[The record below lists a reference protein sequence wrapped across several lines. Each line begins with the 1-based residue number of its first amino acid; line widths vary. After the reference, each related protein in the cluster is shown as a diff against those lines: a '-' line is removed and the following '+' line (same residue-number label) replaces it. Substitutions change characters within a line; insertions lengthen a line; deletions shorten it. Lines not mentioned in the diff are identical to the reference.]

1 MTVHPDTNPSSSNL
15 KNGTSN
21 PFENTMSHGAGGD
34 LSNPQSGKA
43 GNTNTNHINNK
54 TADKSE
60 NNAKPNNPQGG
71 INSNPDNQKT
81 SKSGNNINSTEENT
95 KTYYQQS
102 TFENI
107 KEGFNSWNVIKYIA
121 IAFPFLLLYIYN
133 SLHTAKA
140 IKKKDELSKVLKE
153 LHSERIS
160 LESEITRASK
170 QTQIAE
176 KLKSTGLKEIT
187 TPPIKLTRERKD

>member
-1 MTVHPDTNPSSSNL
+1 MSANPLNTNEFDPSVAGTAGSNNHYGS
-15 KNGTSN
+15 NGN
-21 PFENTMSHGAGGD
+21 
-34 LSNPQSGKA
+34 A
-43 GNTNTNHINNK
+43 GNT
-54 TADKSE
+54 
-60 NNAKPNNPQGG
+60 
-71 INSNPDNQKT
+71 T
-81 SKSGNNINSTEENT
+81 SKTGGGTAGSNEPQTS
-95 KTYYQQS
+95 KTHYKQS
-102 TFENI
+102 TIENL
-107 KEGFNSWNVIKYIA
+107 KDRFDSWTVIKYIA

-140 IKKKDELSKVLKE
+140 IKKKDELSKLLKE

-187 TPPIKLTRERKD
+187 SPPIKLTRERKD

>member
-1 MTVHPDTNPSSSNL
+1 MTVQPDINSNSSNP
-15 KNGTSN
+15 KNGNN
-21 PFENTMSHGAGGD
+21 PFENSMSHGAGGD
-34 LSNPQSGKA
+34 LSNPQSGKT
-43 GNTNTNHINNK
+43 GNTNTNHIDNK

-71 INSNPDNQKT
+71 INSNTDNQNT
-81 SKSGNNINSTEENT
+81 SKSGNNIKSTEET
-95 KTYYQQS
+95 HKTYYQQS

>member
-1 MTVHPDTNPSSSNL
+1 MTTNPEKNSNPFNPI
-15 KNGTSN
+15 NGTQN
-21 PFENTMSHGAGGD
+21 PFENSKNHGAGGN
-34 LSNPQSGKA
+34 LSNSQSGNA
-43 GNTNTNHINNK
+43 GNLNTNPLDNK
-54 TADKSE
+54 TNQFE
-60 NNAKPNNPQGG
+60 NSAKPNNPQGSA
-71 INSNPDNQKT
+71 NSNPDNQKT
-81 SKSGNNINSTEENT
+81 SKSGNNINTTEENT

>member
-1 MTVHPDTNPSSSNL
+1 MTPNPEN
-15 KNGTSN
+15 NSN
-21 PFENTMSHGAGGD
+21 PFNPINGTRNPLENTKNHGTGGD
-34 LSNPQSGKA
+34 LSNSQSGQA
-43 GNTNTNHINNK
+43 GNSNTNQIDNNTTTK
-54 TADKSE
+54 VD
-60 NNAKPNNPQGG
+60 NNAKPNNPQES
-71 INSNPDNQKT
+71 INSNPSNQKT

>member
-1 MTVHPDTNPSSSNL
+1 M
-15 KNGTSN
+15 
-21 PFENTMSHGAGGD
+21 
-34 LSNPQSGKA
+34 
-43 GNTNTNHINNK
+43 I
-54 TADKSE
+54 
-60 NNAKPNNPQGG
+60 
-71 INSNPDNQKT
+71 
-81 SKSGNNINSTEENT
+81 TEENVT
-95 KTYYQQS
+95 QTNSENTAQNPLGGASAPNQQKTASANQPNDGSKNNSNAANISEAKTYYKES
-102 TFENI
+102 NAFENFRD
-107 KEGFNSWNVIKYIA
+107 GFDTWKVIKYIA

>member
-1 MTVHPDTNPSSSNL
+1 MTAHPDLNSNSSNPN
-15 KNGTSN
+15 KGTA
-21 PFENTMSHGAGGD
+21 PVENTMSHGTGGNTQ
-34 LSNPQSGKA
+34 NPQSD
-43 GNTNTNHINNK
+43 K
-54 TADKSE
+54 TGAQSDVKNGTTSSTDSK
-60 NNAKPNNPQGG
+60 N
-71 INSNPDNQKT
+71 T
-81 SKSGNNINSTEENT
+81 SKSGNKIGGTEET
-95 KTYYQQS
+95 SKTHYQQS

-107 KEGFNSWNVIKYIA
+107 KDGFNSWNVIKYIA

>member
-1 MTVHPDTNPSSSNL
+1 MIVQPDINSNSSNP
-15 KNGTSN
+15 KNGNN
-21 PFENTMSHGAGGD
+21 PFENSMSHGAGGNTQTTQNEKMGTQ
-34 LSNPQSGKA
+34 SNV
-43 GNTNTNHINNK
+43 NNETNLP
-54 TADKSE
+54 
-60 NNAKPNNPQGG
+60 PNNQ
-71 INSNPDNQKT
+71 NT
-81 SKSGNNINSTEENT
+81 SKSGNHISNSEET
-95 KTYYQQS
+95 HKTYYQQS

>member
-1 MTVHPDTNPSSSNL
+1 MT
-15 KNGTSN
+15 
-21 PFENTMSHGAGGD
+21 
-34 LSNPQSGKA
+34 
-43 GNTNTNHINNK
+43 
-54 TADKSE
+54 
-60 NNAKPNNPQGG
+60 
-71 INSNPDNQKT
+71 
-81 SKSGNNINSTEENT
+81 TEENVIQSNSENT
-95 KTYYQQS
+95 AQNPHGGASAQNQQKTAGATNQPNDGSKNNANDSNSSESKTYYKE
-102 TFENI
+102 TNAFENFRD
-107 KEGFNSWNVIKYIA
+107 GFDTWKVIKYIA

>member
-1 MTVHPDTNPSSSNL
+1 MT
-15 KNGTSN
+15 
-21 PFENTMSHGAGGD
+21 
-34 LSNPQSGKA
+34 
-43 GNTNTNHINNK
+43 
-54 TADKSE
+54 
-60 NNAKPNNPQGG
+60 
-71 INSNPDNQKT
+71 
-81 SKSGNNINSTEENT
+81 TEENVT
-95 KTYYQQS
+95 QPNSENTAQNPHGGTSAPNQQKTAGANQPNDGSKNNSNAANSSESKTYYKES
-102 TFENI
+102 NAFENFRD
-107 KEGFNSWNVIKYIA
+107 GFDTWKVIKYIA